1 MTQLIIILTLLII
14 IRVLTAMIVFSRP
27 ALWTC
32 TPICTRWT
40 YFTNYRRPTFSSKYL
55 ELLALYSTFLPWRP
69 PKSKLHSILTS
80 ARNPA
85 GHRPKSLLDQVTP
98 SQGPPTHRLNYKS
111 KWGGEPDQVRRQLH
125 VTTIIL
131 NRVRVKWYHDH
142 HHWSIMIINILII
155 VEWRQQ
161 WTAAALGLLL
171 FLVSGERWKK

>member
-40 YFTNYRRPTFSSKYL
+40 YFTNYCRPTFSSKYL

-80 ARNPA
+80 ARNTA

-98 SQGPPTHRLNYKS
+98 SQGPQPTGSITKVSEAGNLTRWGVNYTLPQS
-111 KWGGEPDQVRRQLH
+111 SWTEWEWND
-125 VTTIIL
+125 
-131 NRVRVKWYHDH
+131 
-142 HHWSIMIINILII
+142 IMIIITDQSWSSASL
-155 VEWRQQ
+155 
-161 WTAAALGLLL
+161 
-171 FLVSGERWKK
+171 S